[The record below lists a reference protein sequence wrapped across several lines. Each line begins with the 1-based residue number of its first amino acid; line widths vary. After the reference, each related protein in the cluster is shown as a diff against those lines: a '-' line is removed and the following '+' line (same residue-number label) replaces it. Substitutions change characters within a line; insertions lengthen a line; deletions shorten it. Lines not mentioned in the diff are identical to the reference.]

1 MKKYT
6 LLEVLE
12 MSRRLIKNKVSIKE
26 IDDAI
31 NNISKKCEKNGK

>member
-31 NNISKKCEKNGK
+31 NNISKKGEKNGK